1 MGSPTFSSAA
11 TSADGTKV
19 ILTYDEALSSTT
31 AATSAF
37 AVRTGGITNTIN
49 DIAISG
55 STVELTVANVIRQ
68 GQAVHASYVDPTGND
83 DINAVQDAA
92 GNDAITLKTEVVE
105 NLSTIAP
112 ETALEFIIQ
121 QLGPDL
127 DGRKIGARAGESVS
141 LSENGKI
148 IAIGSLNDRTID
160 GARGSV
166 RVYEQ
171 VGNGWQQLGLDI
183 DGEAK
188 KDRFGSEV
196 SLSSDGT
203 RLAIGAVRNDVGGA
217 KKDGGHA
224 RIYQFDGSNWIKLGS
239 DIDGEKA
246 NDRSGCAVQI
256 SGDGNTVII
265 GAYRHNNN
273 LGHAKVYRY
282 NASEDRWDS
291 VGSEIQ
297 GGKTNEYAGMS
308 VDVSDD
314 GTVIAIGGYGYS
326 ETGKKNLGRVRVYKL
341 NGNSWELRGS
351 GLIGETKGDQS
362 GRSISLSADGDT
374 IAIGANGNDGDS
386 KKNCGHVRVY
396 TFAGNQWDQV
406 GEDIDGEK
414 DHDNFGYSVSLSSDG
429 TRLAVAAPKYEPSG
443 ASNDNWGQA
452 KFYELRNNSWAE
464 LGSINGE
471 AVQDAAGQTEQ
482 GGTGISISGDG
493 LRFALGAKQNDGNGE
508 SSGHTRIYDINNN
521 GPSVTNQ
528 TQDVAEN
535 AAAGSSL
542 IDINDSNTN
551 NDNDPDGNP
560 INYTI
565 TGGNSTGIFSINSA
579 TGVVSIATGKEL
591 DFETSTS
598 HALKIQ
604 ATDGAI
610 ATTGTVTINVT
621 NINDNAPAI
630 ANDNPTVAENAAAGS
645 TVLNINDDN
654 TGTDNDLDGEALNY
668 SITAGNDAGLF
679 SISAAT
685 GVISIAAG
693 KTLDFETATSHILT
707 VQASDGANID
717 NASITVAVTNI
728 NDNAPA
734 IANASTS
741 VDEDKPAGFS
751 IININ
756 DSTTDND
763 TDADGNAITY
773 SITSGNADAIFA
785 INGASGL
792 ITIAAGKSLDFG
804 TASSHSLTILATD
817 GTNTDTATIQV
828 NVGNTDV
835 NAPSIVNTSPSVAEN
850 AAAGTTIV
858 DINDSNTGNDTD
870 NDGEALTYSITA
882 GNDAGLFSINTTS
895 GVLSIAG
902 GKTLDFETATSH
914 TLTVQASDGSNTDN
928 ATLTISVTNI
938 NDNTPVV
945 ADEVVEALETIT
957 PGTEIADLKDNL
969 TTNDNDRDGDAI
981 SYSITSGNDEGLFA
995 IEDATGKITLATE
1008 KSLDFDTR
1016 DQHILQIIATDGANT
1031 DTAQITIDVLDSNTA
1046 PTASHDSGTLNENGT
1061 LSRTAENGI
1070 VQNNDTDAQGDS
1082 LTISQ
1087 FQTGN
1092 ATNPSAVV
1100 GAFGIPLDG
1109 EYGQLTLQTNGS
1121 FDYVAN
1127 REEADALATSES
1139 VIDTFTYIISDGKLT
1154 DTAEIDFTINGINDA
1169 PNLVDAIKT
1178 KKYTEG
1184 QSNVTVIDGSL
1195 SIRDIDDTNIESAS
1209 VAITD
1214 AFQATEDTLAFT
1226 NNFGITG
1233 AWNQGTGVL
1242 SLTGSTTKA
1251 NYESALQTVTYTN
1264 TDNANPVLG
1273 LRTIT
1278 WSINDGE
1285 ANSSAITSQVDVG
1298 GVNDSPEADN
1308 EEVALNAGSSVSTT
1322 TGQASLLANDT
1333 DPEGSALNIHTFRL
1347 GQEQASNPDFAAGG
1361 TITGLYGQLTVET
1374 NGTYTYNA
1382 NQAASQRLLTGE
1394 TRTETFNY
1402 TIHDTSDAEDLGE
1415 ITFTLTGINDK
1426 PTATDDTKQ
1435 INENN
1440 NKFFSNVQGLLIND
1454 TDLDGDQL
1462 EITKIRTGLET
1473 DTSRTDNP
1481 TGTSVQGTYG
1491 SLILEV
1497 DGSYRYDANHS
1508 NADALDAGD
1517 IEADI
1522 FTYTLSDSQLE
1533 DKAEIKINVK
1543 GINDAPVL
1551 SGVTSG
1557 TIADQANSNLLT
1569 SSNLTGKLE
1578 ATDADASASLSYGVS
1593 SVNTARSFRN
1603 AFQANHAFRARN
1615 TGQSKNAMQGNSTTS
1630 MLGNYGQLN
1639 IDSNT
1644 GAYTYTPNTASIN
1657 RLAANQ
1663 TVTETFTLFVSDGNL
1678 QSTQNFSI
1686 QITGANDAGSSSGDN
1701 QPTNTNTSTDTTTE
1715 KTQTEK
1721 ESNQPACPLPTS
1733 KTTTGKIKIIG
1744 SLCSDIII
1752 GKRKDDILIG
1762 KSGNDILKG
1771 RAGNDLLKGGRNS
1784 DFLHGGRG
1792 EDTLLGGKNN
1802 DTIKGGSGNDNL
1814 RGGWGDDNL
1823 RGGRGDDTL
1832 KGGQGADRFH
1842 LSKGADQI
1850 LDFKPLQGDTIQL
1863 PAFATL
1869 QLIQKKQNLL
1879 LVDSTHNIHTTLH
1892 NTSLDALL
1900 NVQPE
1905 LVDY

>member
-414 DHDNFGYSVSLSSDG
+414 NHDNFGYSVSLSSDG

-835 NAPSIVNTSPSVAEN
+835 NAPSIVNASPSVAEN

-870 NDGEALTYSITA
+870 NDGEALTYSITAGNDAGLFSINTTSGVLSIAGGKTLDFETATSHTLTVQASDGSNTDNATITISVTNINDNAPAIANTSTSVAENTNTDSALLNLNDSHTATDNDRDGNAITYSITAGNDAGLFSINTTSGVLSIAGGKTLDFETATSHTLTVQASDGSNTDNATITISVTNINDNAPAIANTSTSVAENTNTDSALLNLNDSHTATDNDRDGNAITYSITA

-1127 REEADALATSES
+1127 REEADALAT
-1139 VIDTFTYIISDGKLT
+1139 G
-1154 DTAEIDFTINGINDA
+1154 
-1169 PNLVDAIKT
+1169 
-1178 KKYTEG
+1178 
-1184 QSNVTVIDGSL
+1184 
-1195 SIRDIDDTNIESAS
+1195 
-1209 VAITD
+1209 
-1214 AFQATEDTLAFT
+1214 
-1226 NNFGITG
+1226 
-1233 AWNQGTGVL
+1233 
-1242 SLTGSTTKA
+1242 
-1251 NYESALQTVTYTN
+1251 
-1264 TDNANPVLG
+1264 
-1273 LRTIT
+1273 
-1278 WSINDGE
+1278 
-1285 ANSSAITSQVDVG
+1285 
-1298 GVNDSPEADN
+1298 
-1308 EEVALNAGSSVSTT
+1308 
-1322 TGQASLLANDT
+1322 
-1333 DPEGSALNIHTFRL
+1333 
-1347 GQEQASNPDFAAGG
+1347 
-1361 TITGLYGQLTVET
+1361 
-1374 NGTYTYNA
+1374 
-1382 NQAASQRLLTGE
+1382 
-1394 TRTETFNY
+1394 
-1402 TIHDTSDAEDLGE
+1402 
-1415 ITFTLTGINDK
+1415 
-1426 PTATDDTKQ
+1426 
-1435 INENN
+1435 
-1440 NKFFSNVQGLLIND
+1440 
-1454 TDLDGDQL
+1454 
-1462 EITKIRTGLET
+1462 
-1473 DTSRTDNP
+1473 
-1481 TGTSVQGTYG
+1481 
-1491 SLILEV
+1491 
-1497 DGSYRYDANHS
+1497 
-1508 NADALDAGD
+1508 
-1517 IEADI
+1517 
-1522 FTYTLSDSQLE
+1522 
-1533 DKAEIKINVK
+1533 
-1543 GINDAPVL
+1543 
-1551 SGVTSG
+1551 
-1557 TIADQANSNLLT
+1557 
-1569 SSNLTGKLE
+1569 
-1578 ATDADASASLSYGVS
+1578 
-1593 SVNTARSFRN
+1593 
-1603 AFQANHAFRARN
+1603 
-1615 TGQSKNAMQGNSTTS
+1615 
-1630 MLGNYGQLN
+1630 
-1639 IDSNT
+1639 
-1644 GAYTYTPNTASIN
+1644 
-1657 RLAANQ
+1657 
-1663 TVTETFTLFVSDGNL
+1663 
-1678 QSTQNFSI
+1678 
-1686 QITGANDAGSSSGDN
+1686 
-1701 QPTNTNTSTDTTTE
+1701 
-1715 KTQTEK
+1715 
-1721 ESNQPACPLPTS
+1721 
-1733 KTTTGKIKIIG
+1733 
-1744 SLCSDIII
+1744 
-1752 GKRKDDILIG
+1752 
-1762 KSGNDILKG
+1762 
-1771 RAGNDLLKGGRNS
+1771 
-1784 DFLHGGRG
+1784 
-1792 EDTLLGGKNN
+1792 
-1802 DTIKGGSGNDNL
+1802 
-1814 RGGWGDDNL
+1814 
-1823 RGGRGDDTL
+1823 
-1832 KGGQGADRFH
+1832 
-1842 LSKGADQI
+1842 
-1850 LDFKPLQGDTIQL
+1850 
-1863 PAFATL
+1863 
-1869 QLIQKKQNLL
+1869 
-1879 LVDSTHNIHTTLH
+1879 
-1892 NTSLDALL
+1892 
-1900 NVQPE
+1900 
-1905 LVDY
+1905 